1 MSWEY
6 DCGNT
11 NYPAVYNKV
20 SAVWDWIL
28 YYCSA
33 GKIPK
38 GIIKAD
44 ALP

>member
-1 MSWEY
+1 VDWEW
-6 DCGNT
+6 DCGHPY
-11 NYPAVYNKV
+11 YPAVYTKV

-33 GKIPK
+33 EKIPK

-44 ALP
+44 AVP